1 MATLTIHESLHLNY
15 ADEKELLNMLLEIHG
30 FTKKEFAEI
39 MKISLD
45 TVKSWVR
52 DDVNVPIYALRYLID
67 TLELELKLIGYALKV
82 KKMTSLT
89 KKIRDSQENIINL
102 RLENS
107 EIPQTPLHF
116 EIGNLVTDDV
126 FVNLDILS
134 NSKNILTDF
143 YREHKS

>member
-15 ADEKELLNMLLEIHG
+15 ADEKELFNMLLKILG
-30 FTKKEFAEI
+30 FTKEEFALKFDLTEN
-39 MKISLD
+39 S
-45 TVKSWVR
+45 
-52 DDVNVPIYALRYLID
+52 VNNWTREEREVPQWALTYLID

-89 KKIRDSQENIINL
+89 KKIRDSQENIVNL
-102 RLENS
+102 RLENF

-126 FVNLDILS
+126 FVNLEILS
-134 NSKNILTDF
+134 NSQNILTDF